1 MEKHLIGISHNSLE
15 DWMEICSTMADPVL
29 FQSYRVPK
37 KTFQLYEVYFVINL
51 FCTALGMTMVCRL
64 SGWWMVASERS
75 YSRFV
80 ENESAHDLCPVQPAG
95 ERLNICLYNYSS
107 NNSWWSKKKTFWAGT
122 SSIRQEVVTL
132 KQQNNP
138 SVHVRVER
146 HTCSGSCDN
155 CLSSCYTI
163 PA

>member
-1 MEKHLIGISHNSLE
+1 MQHHGRSCSFPIISR
-15 DWMEICSTMADPVL
+15 A
-29 FQSYRVPK
+29 K
-37 KTFQLYEVYFVINL
+37 KTFQLYEVYFVITL
-51 FCTALGMTMVCRL
+51 FCTALGMTMVRRL

-107 NNSWWSKKKTFWAGT
+107 NNSWWSKKNNFWAGT

-146 HTCSGSCDN
+146 HTWAALDLATTVYQAVTQSLLN
-155 CLSSCYTI
+155 NI
-163 PA
+163 